1 MCFHVKLSW
10 SCRGQTYNLSV
21 TEQQLQHFCS
31 CCQKQI
37 TTDLWVYDL
46 QVKQVLW
53 DFLVWEDHLDL
64 LGISVHQV
72 PKHCTIMVDHI
83 ISYDISIVVVVY
95 WMSKGLYIVFI
106 WLHTLT
112 YFLFSRSSW
121 DSRTPRYESIFQNK
135 RVLLSLK
142 VFFFVLFKY
151 LYSDLLSQVLLEF
164 QDSLVLKVMPH
175 SLKKQKVKNVH
186 IATHCH
192 REGRLQK
199 LNEGRIKHLKS
210 HHVGTDYTTTH
221 LYMWE
226 LYQNNWP
233 FYCQSSPS

>member
-83 ISYDISIVVVVY
+83 ISYDISIVVVLY

-112 YFLFSRSSW
+112 YFFFSRSSW

-142 VFFFVLFKY
+142 DIFLF
-151 LYSDLLSQVLLEF
+151 YSNIYTL
-164 QDSLVLKVMPH
+164 
-175 SLKKQKVKNVH
+175 
-186 IATHCH
+186 TYYH
-192 REGRLQK
+192 R
-199 LNEGRIKHLKS
+199 
-210 HHVGTDYTTTH
+210 
-221 LYMWE
+221 
-226 LYQNNWP
+226 
-233 FYCQSSPS
+233 YCWSSRTAWC

>member
-142 VFFFVLFKY
+142 VFFLF
-151 LYSDLLSQVLLEF
+151 YSNIYTL
-164 QDSLVLKVMPH
+164 
-175 SLKKQKVKNVH
+175 
-186 IATHCH
+186 TYYH
-192 REGRLQK
+192 R
-199 LNEGRIKHLKS
+199 
-210 HHVGTDYTTTH
+210 
-221 LYMWE
+221 
-226 LYQNNWP
+226 
-233 FYCQSSPS
+233 YCWSSRTAWC